1 MPVLKLG
8 SKGADVKKLQEGL
21 RALGH
26 AAGTPDGSFGPRT
39 EAAVEKFQ
47 ESQGVYADG
56 AVGPVTALK
65 FDDAVRV
72 VSPGSVLGWSAPPRP
87 VTAPGPKI
95 SIVQVP
101 ADKMGHRGY
110 ESMRMRE
117 DVAVRYGALR
127 AEALALGGGITT
139 AGCLRQLSSG
149 GSPSQSMTSL
159 HYCGIAWDL
168 SLDSGMQSINNRYV
182 VTDAGD
188 RRWRVWMRVSPSAA
202 APTTLPAVTCSTV
215 SGATVLQTTSTTG
228 HFVDFTAMAERHG
241 FKPIRARKSFFTGG
255 SYSGAEWWHFQCEAV
270 LTPGV
275 STFGGELLK
284 IYDEAHIKANYMG
297 NWAAVRDN
305 VWQESWF

>member
-8 SKGADVKKLQEGL
+8 SKGPDVKKLQEGL
-21 RALGH
+21 RALGYTV
-26 AAGTPDGSFGPRT
+26 GVPDGSFGPKT
-39 EAAVEKFQ
+39 ESAVEKFQ
-47 ESQGVYADG
+47 ETQGIYGDG
-56 AVGPVTALK
+56 VVGPVTALK
-65 FDDAVRV
+65 FDEAVRV
-72 VSPGSVLGWSAPPRP
+72 VSPSSALAWSSPARPSAPSAGRL
-87 VTAPGPKI
+87 A
-95 SIVQVP
+95 IVQVP

-117 DVAVRYGALR
+117 DVAARYNALR

-139 AGCLRQLSSG
+139 AGCLRPLSSG

-168 SLDSGMQSINNRYV
+168 SLDSGMQSVSNRYV

-188 RRWRVWMRVSPSAA
+188 RRWRVWMRVAPSAA
-202 APTTLPAVTCSTV
+202 APTTLSAVTC
-215 SGATVLQTTSTTG
+215 ATVGGVTSLQTTKTTG

-241 FKPIRARKSFFTGG
+241 FKPIRGRKSFFAGG
-255 SYSGAEWWHFQCEAV
+255 SYSGAEWWHFQCEGV

-284 IYDEAHIKANYMG
+284 IYDEDQIKKTYMG

>member
-8 SKGADVKKLQEGL
+8 SKGPDVKKLQEGL
-21 RALGH
+21 RSLGFTVG
-26 AAGTPDGSFGPRT
+26 APDGSFGPKT
-39 EAAVEKFQ
+39 ESAVEKFQ
-47 ESQGVYADG
+47 ETQGVYGDG
-56 AVGPVTALK
+56 VVGPVTALK
-65 FDDAVRV
+65 FDEAVRV
-72 VSPGSVLGWSAPPRP
+72 VSPSSALAWSSPARP
-87 VTAPGPKI
+87 STPSAGRLA
-95 SIVQVP
+95 IVQVP

-117 DVAVRYGALR
+117 DVAARYSALR

-168 SLDSGMQSINNRYV
+168 SLDSGMQSVSNRYV
-182 VTDAGD
+182 ITDAGD
-188 RRWRVWMRVSPSAA
+188 RRWRVWMRVSAAAA
-202 APTTLPAVTCSTV
+202 APTTLSAVTC
-215 SGATVLQTTSTTG
+215 ATVGGVTSLQTTKTTG

-241 FKPIRARKSFFTGG
+241 FKPIRGRKSFFTGG
-255 SYSGAEWWHFQCEAV
+255 SYSGAEWWHFQCEGV

-284 IYDEAHIKANYMG
+284 IYDEDQIKKTYMG
-297 NWAAVRDN
+297 NWPTVRDN